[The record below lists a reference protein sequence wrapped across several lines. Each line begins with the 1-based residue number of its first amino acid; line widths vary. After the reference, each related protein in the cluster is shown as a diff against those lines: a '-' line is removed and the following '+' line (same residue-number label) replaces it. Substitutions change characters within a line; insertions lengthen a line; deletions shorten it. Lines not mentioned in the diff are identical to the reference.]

1 MEVMV
6 MQCMRMSLGRRL
18 THRRALTIALIAVV
32 GWAGLSLLS
41 GCGYDPSRGDP
52 VGQWHYEHT
61 IFVRNDY
68 SQVSIQTYINRTQW
82 SVGLERKDLYDGDRD
97 GALATAGLDRVTI
110 TNYVKVEDPPEKSEI
125 KSGEISEYDAIFK
138 EILAAAKAGKKDF
151 KIAGRTYVFR
161 FITLDTEIVAGSR
174 LG

>member
-1 MEVMV
+1 
-6 MQCMRMSLGRRL
+6 MQGMRMSLGRRP
-18 THRRALTIALIAVV
+18 THRRALAIALTAVV
-32 GWAGLSLLS
+32 GCAGLSLLS
-41 GCGYDPSRGDP
+41 GCGYDPSRGNP
-52 VGQWHYEHT
+52 VDQWHYQHT

-97 GALATAGLDRVTI
+97 GALATTGLDRVTI
-110 TNYVKVEDPPEKSEI
+110 TNYVKVEDPPDKSEI
-125 KSGEISEYDAIFK
+125 TSGEISEYDAVFQ

-151 KIAGRTYVFR
+151 KIEGRTYIFS
-161 FITLDTEIVAGSR
+161 FISQDAEIVAGSR